1 MWSKLVKLSQ
11 DVAFKRLMVAVI
23 ISAVLHAFLARQF
36 NLTLPFFKKQTQVIE
51 ARLVVPTLNKKVET
65 AAPKSEQ
72 SLKKIA
78 ESAPLKN
85 PKPPKPVAPV
95 VETLPLPEPDLPATE
110 PVNVAP
116 VPDVLAEDFPN
127 QPQET
132 QPEAQPEQHEPVAD
146 NALVINENAYP
157 FVETFF
163 DVRTKIDGPVE
174 GESTITYQRTNESQ
188 YQLSWLTEAHGLA
201 ALVVSDLLQTSEGTV
216 TQTGLQPNHYLYQYG
231 NNNEKRYTATFDW
244 AQKKVSLNTPK
255 GSKTQDIADGTQ
267 DLLSFMYQ
275 FMYVAPLQRMQI
287 NIATGKKLA
296 MYDYSFEG
304 EEDIVT
310 GLGNIKAVHI
320 VHTGNESDEK
330 TELWLA
336 VDYQYVPVKIR
347 KTEKN
352 GRLYELVMRKVNTQ
366 QQIMLP

>member
-1 MWSKLVKLSQ
+1 MWSKFVKLSQ
-11 DVAFKRLMVAVI
+11 DVAFKRLVVAVI
-23 ISAVLHAFLARQF
+23 ISAILHAFLARQF
-36 NLTLPFFKKQTQVIE
+36 NLTIPFFNKQTQVIE
-51 ARLVVPTLNKKVET
+51 ARLIVPTPKKKVET
-65 AAPKSEQ
+65 AAPKPEQ
-72 SLKKIA
+72 NLKKIA
-78 ESAPLKN
+78 KSAP
-85 PKPPKPVAPV
+85 PKKPEPPKPSEPV
-95 VETLPLPEPDLPATE
+95 TEPIPLPEPDLLAAE
-110 PVNVAP
+110 PVNIEP
-116 VPDVLAEDFPN
+116 VPDVLAETLPG
-127 QPQET
+127 PSQEI
-132 QPEAQPEQHEPVAD
+132 QPEAQQEQEPVVD

-163 DVRTKIDGPVE
+163 DVRTKIDGPAE
-174 GESTITYQRTNESQ
+174 GQSTITYQRKNESQ

-201 ALVVSDLLQTSEGTV
+201 ALVVSDLLQTSAGTI

-255 GSKTQDIADGTQ
+255 GSKTQDIAEGTQ

-304 EEDIVT
+304 EEEIAT

-336 VDYQYVPVKIR
+336 VDYQYIPVKIR

-352 GRLYELVMRKVNTQ
+352 GRLYELVMRKINTQ

>member
-1 MWSKLVKLSQ
+1 MWSKFVKLSQ

-23 ISAVLHAFLARQF
+23 ISAILHAFLARQF
-36 NLTLPFFKKQTQVIE
+36 NLTIPFFNKQTQVIE
-51 ARLVVPTLNKKVET
+51 ARLIVPTPNKKVET
-65 AAPKSEQ
+65 AAPKPEQ
-72 SLKKIA
+72 NLKKIA
-78 ESAPLKN
+78 NPAPTKK
-85 PKPPKPVAPV
+85 PKPPKPAEPE
-95 VETLPLPEPDLPATE
+95 VEPQPLPQPDLSAAE
-110 PVNVAP
+110 PVNIAP
-116 VPDVLAEDFPN
+116 VPDVLAEALPE
-127 QPQET
+127 QPQEI
-132 QPEAQPEQHEPVAD
+132 QPEAQQEPVVD
-146 NALVINENAYP
+146 NALIINENVYP
-157 FVETFF
+157 FVETLF
-163 DVRTKIDGPVE
+163 DVRTKIDGPAE
-174 GESTITYQRTNESQ
+174 GQSTIIYQKKNENQ
-188 YQLSWLTEAHGLA
+188 YQLSWLTEAQGLA
-201 ALVVSDLLQTSEGTV
+201 ALVISDLLQTSEGAI
-216 TQTGLQPNHYLYQYG
+216 TQTGLQPNHYFYQYG

-304 EEDIVT
+304 EEEIAT

-320 VHTGNESDEK
+320 VHTGNGSDEK

-336 VDYQYVPVKIR
+336 VDYQYIPVKIR

-352 GRLYELVMRKVNTQ
+352 GRLYELVMRKINTQ